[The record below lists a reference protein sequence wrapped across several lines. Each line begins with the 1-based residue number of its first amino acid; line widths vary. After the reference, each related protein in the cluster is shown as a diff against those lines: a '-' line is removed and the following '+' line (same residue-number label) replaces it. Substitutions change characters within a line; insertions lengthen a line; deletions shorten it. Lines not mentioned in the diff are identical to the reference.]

1 MQVVPALTGNAPV
14 GMPPLTLRVTTEDLP
29 FRITI
34 VRTEEQLRAACSVRS
49 EAYGRHVEQFKQQFA
64 EPDELDRQ
72 QGTLVFLAEDKETG
86 QAIGSARL
94 RTNAREPL
102 QIEQCVTLPEPMAR
116 QHIAEITRYCAH
128 PDYKKGQPSVAI
140 MKAIYLWCLATQVR
154 HIIIGAREKM
164 AKHYEFIGFTDVF
177 EKDRMYP
184 LSYTGGLEHR
194 ILSFEVMSGERNWHQ
209 QNHLLYA
216 YMLTTVHPDIQ
227 IFASVSSGWSR
238 PRLVDTNR
246 SRDAVSASAPLAAA
260 RA

>member
-1 MQVVPALTGNAPV
+1 MQAVSAFADQQPV
-14 GMPPLTLRVTTEDLP
+14 GMPPMHLRVTTEDLP
-29 FRITI
+29 FRIVI
-34 VRTEEQLRAACSVRS
+34 VRTEEQLRAACEVRA
-49 EAYGRHVEQFKQQFA
+49 EAYGRHVAAFKTQFA

-102 QIEQCVTLPEPMAR
+102 QIEQCVTLPEAMS
-116 QHIAEITRYCAH
+116 QQQIAEITRYCTR

-140 MKAIYLWCLATQVR
+140 MKAIYLWCLATQAR

-164 AKHYEFIGFTDVF
+164 AQHYEFIGFTDVF
-177 EKDRMYP
+177 EKNQMFP

-194 ILSFEVMSGERNWHQ
+194 ILSFEVMTGERNWYQ

-238 PRLVDTNR
+238 PRLVDVNR
-246 SRDAVSASAPLAAA
+246 RASAPAALAASA
-260 RA
+260 

>member
-1 MQVVPALTGNAPV
+1 MQAVPAFADQKPV
-14 GMPPLTLRVTTEDLP
+14 GMPPLNLRVTNEDLP
-29 FRITI
+29 FRVVI
-34 VRTEEQLRAACSVRS
+34 VRTEEQLRAACKVRS
-49 EAYGRHVEQFKQQFA
+49 EAYGRHIPEFKEQFA

-72 QGTLVFLAEDKETG
+72 EGTLVFLAEDKETG
-86 QAIGSARL
+86 EAIGSARL

-102 QIEQCVTLPEPMAR
+102 QIEQCITLPPSMAQ
-116 QHIAEITRYCAH
+116 QHIAEITRYCAR

-140 MKAIYLWCLATQVR
+140 MKAIYLWCIATQVR

-164 AKHYEFIGFTDVF
+164 SRHYEFIGFTDLF
-177 EKDRMYP
+177 EKDQMIP

-194 ILSFEVMSGERNWHQ
+194 VLSFEVLTGERNWHQ

-238 PRLVDTNR
+238 PRLVDK
-246 SRDAVSASAPLAAA
+246 SRAPAASAPTLQAALA
-260 RA
+260 

>member
-1 MQVVPALTGNAPV
+1 MQAVSAFADQKPV
-14 GMPPLTLRVTTEDLP
+14 GMPPLNLRVTCEDLP
-29 FRITI
+29 FRVVI
-34 VRTEEQLRAACSVRS
+34 VRTEEQLRAACEVRS
-49 EAYGRHVEQFKQQFA
+49 EAYGRHIPSFKEQFA

-94 RTNAREPL
+94 RTNARDPL
-102 QIEQCVTLPEPMAR
+102 QIEQCITLPDAMSQ
-116 QHIAEITRYCAH
+116 QHIAEITRYCAR

-140 MKAIYLWCLATQVR
+140 MKAIYLWCIATQVR

-164 AKHYEFIGFTDVF
+164 AQHYEFIGFRDLF
-177 EKDRMYP
+177 EKNQMIP

-194 ILSFEVMSGERNWHQ
+194 VLSFEVLTAERNWHQ

-216 YMLTTVHPDIQ
+216 YMATTVHPDIQ

-238 PRLVDTNR
+238 PRLLDGGR
-246 SRDAVSASAPLAAA
+246 ASQAASAQPVRAA